1 MGGHPPQIHSFL
13 SASPFPVSSH
23 HPPAPHP
30 PTSPSLRSALAPLLC
45 FSLSL
50 PPPPCQQPK
59 VYNTRSRG
67 GGRVSWQMGP
77 CFASSRPCVSPPVS
91 LSALFSLGVTT
102 SLCFVASTSP
112 TLVRQ
117 TKVFITANGVGA
129 EVQDHT
135 GLGACGSVSGV
146 GSGGR
151 EVREG

>member
-45 FSLSL
+45 FSLASPTPVSAAKSIQYL
-50 PPPPCQQPK
+50 LTGWGQ
-59 VYNTRSRG
+59 S
-67 GGRVSWQMGP
+67 SWQMGP
-77 CFASSRPCVSPPVS
+77 CFASSRPCVSRPVS

-117 TKVFITANGVGA
+117 PKVFITANGVGA

-146 GSGGR
+146 GSEGR